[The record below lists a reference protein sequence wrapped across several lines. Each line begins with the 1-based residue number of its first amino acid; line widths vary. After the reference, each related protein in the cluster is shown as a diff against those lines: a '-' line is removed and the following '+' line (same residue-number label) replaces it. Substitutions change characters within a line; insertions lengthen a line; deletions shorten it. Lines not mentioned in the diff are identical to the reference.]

1 VEDRRESME
10 LNLFVKELFSKAQ
23 EEGFSEY
30 EVYYVDRESLSIS
43 VYKEEVEKYNLN
55 NSAGLSFRGKF
66 GDRIGYSYT
75 EILDEDA
82 IEMLVKKAKENVLA
96 IENNDIQF
104 IYEGDKEYKEI
115 STYHEELED
124 IPADKLINIAI
135 SMEKEAKKYCN
146 KVESFSGCSV
156 SYSSGK
162 YGIINSKGLNLSNK
176 SNLLTAYVVPI
187 VKDLDKMYDGCG
199 YVVAKSLNDVKP
211 DKIAKMGVDEAL
223 SKIGGTSIASGN
235 YKVII
240 NNEAMVSLLST
251 FAGIFSGDAVQKGL
265 SLLKDKEGKIIA
277 ADIVNLVDD
286 PHLEDGL
293 ASVSFDDE
301 GVATLKTYLIKN
313 GKLNSLLHNLK
324 TANKAGVKSTGNGFK
339 SSYASPISVS
349 PTNFYI
355 EPGINSLEEMTKKIN
370 KGLIIT
376 DFAGLHSGANSIT
389 GDFSLAAKGF
399 YIEDGIKTH
408 PVEQITVAGNFFTLL
423 NNIEEIGSDLKFPM
437 SSVGSPSIVIKE
449 LSIAGEGAKNE

>member
-1 VEDRRESME
+1 ME

-265 SLLKDKEGKIIA
+265 SLLKDKEGEIIA

-408 PVEQITVAGNFFTLL
+408 PVEQITVAGNFFALL

>member
-1 VEDRRESME
+1 ME
-10 LNLFVKELFSKAQ
+10 LELFVDSLFKKAS
-23 EEGFSEY
+23 EAGFSEY
-30 EVYYVDRESLSIS
+30 EVYYVDRESLGIS

-55 NSAGLSFRGKF
+55 NSAGLSFRGKL

-82 IEMLVKKAKENVLA
+82 IDMLVKKAKENVSA

-104 IYEGDKEYKEI
+104 IYEGDKEYKKI
-115 STYHEELED
+115 STYYEALENLA
-124 IPADKLINIAI
+124 PDKLINIAI
-135 SMEKEAKKYCN
+135 NMEKEAKKYCD
-146 KVESFSGCSV
+146 KVESFSGCAI

-162 YGIINSKGLNLSNK
+162 YGIINSKGLNLKNK

-187 VKDLDKMYDGCG
+187 VKDGENMYDGCG
-199 YVVAKSLNDVKP
+199 YVVAKSLDEIDP
-211 DKIAKMGVDEAL
+211 AKIAKMGVDEAL
-223 SKIGGTSIASGN
+223 SKIGATSIPAGN

-265 SLLKDKEGKIIA
+265 SLLKGKEGEIIA
-277 ADIVNLVDD
+277 SDIVNLVDD
-286 PHLEDGL
+286 PHLKDGL
-293 ASVSFDDE
+293 ASVAFDDE
-301 GVATLKTYLIKN
+301 GVATVKTYLIQD
-313 GKLNSLLHNLK
+313 GKLNTLLHNLK

-339 SSYASPISVS
+339 ASYASPISVS

-355 EPGINSLEEMTKKIN
+355 EPGVNSLEEMTKKID

-376 DFAGLHSGANSIT
+376 DLAGLHSGANSIT

-399 YIEDGIKTH
+399 YIENGVKTH

-423 NNIEEIGSDLKFPM
+423 TDIEEVGNDLKFPI
-437 SSVGSPSIVIKE
+437 SSVGSPSIMIKE
-449 LSIAGEGAKNE
+449 LSIAGEGSKNE

>member
-1 VEDRRESME
+1 ME
-10 LNLFVKELFSKAQ
+10 LELFVDSLFKKAS
-23 EEGFSEY
+23 EAGFSEY
-30 EVYYVDRESLSIS
+30 EVYYVDRESLGIS

-55 NSAGLSFRGKF
+55 NSAGLSFRGKL

-82 IEMLVKKAKENVLA
+82 IDMLVKKAKENVSA

-115 STYHEELED
+115 STYYEALENLA
-124 IPADKLINIAI
+124 PDKLINIAI
-135 SMEKEAKKYCN
+135 NMEKEAKKYCD
-146 KVESFSGCSV
+146 KVESFSGCAI

-162 YGIINSKGLNLSNK
+162 YGIINSKGLNLKNK

-187 VKDLDKMYDGCG
+187 VKDGENMYDGCG
-199 YVVAKSLNDVKP
+199 YVVAKSLDEIDP
-211 DKIAKMGVDEAL
+211 AKIAKMGVDEAL
-223 SKIGGTSIASGN
+223 SKIGATSIPAGN

-240 NNEAMVSLLST
+240 NNEALVSLLST

-265 SLLKDKEGKIIA
+265 SLLKGKEGEIIA
-277 ADIVNLVDD
+277 SDIVNLVDD
-286 PHLEDGL
+286 PHLKDGL
-293 ASVSFDDE
+293 ASVAFDDE
-301 GVATLKTYLIKN
+301 GVATVKTYLIQD
-313 GKLNSLLHNLK
+313 GKLNTLLHNLK

-339 SSYASPISVS
+339 ASYASPISVS

-355 EPGINSLEEMTKKIN
+355 EPGVNSLEEMTKKID

-376 DFAGLHSGANSIT
+376 DLAGLHSGANSIT

-399 YIEDGIKTH
+399 YIENGVKTH

-423 NNIEEIGSDLKFPM
+423 TDIEEVGNDLKFPM
-437 SSVGSPSIVIKE
+437 SSVGSPSIMIKE
-449 LSIAGEGAKNE
+449 LSIAGEGSKNE

>member
-1 VEDRRESME
+1 ME

-251 FAGIFSGDAVQKGL
+251 FAGIFSGDTVQKGL
-265 SLLKDKEGKIIA
+265 SLLKDKEGEIIA
-277 ADIVNLVDD
+277 VDIVNLVDD

>member
-1 VEDRRESME
+1 ME

-82 IEMLVKKAKENVLA
+82 IGMLVKKAKENVLA

-265 SLLKDKEGKIIA
+265 SLLKDKEGEIIA
-277 ADIVNLVDD
+277 TDIVNLVDD

>member
-1 VEDRRESME
+1 ME

-82 IEMLVKKAKENVLA
+82 IGMLVKKAKENVLA

-265 SLLKDKEGKIIA
+265 SLLKDKEGEIIA
-277 ADIVNLVDD
+277 TDIVNLVDN

-339 SSYASPISVS
+339 ASYASPISVS

>member
-1 VEDRRESME
+1 ME
-10 LNLFVKELFSKAQ
+10 LELFVDSLFKKAS
-23 EEGFSEY
+23 EAGFSEY
-30 EVYYVDRESLSIS
+30 EVYYVDRESLGIS

-55 NSAGLSFRGKF
+55 NSAGLSFRGKL

-82 IEMLVKKAKENVLA
+82 IDMLVKKAKENVST

-115 STYHEELED
+115 STYYEALENLA
-124 IPADKLINIAI
+124 PDKLINIAI
-135 SMEKEAKKYCN
+135 NMEKEAKKYCD
-146 KVESFSGCSV
+146 KVESFSGCAI

-162 YGIINSKGLNLSNK
+162 YGIINSKGLNLKNK

-187 VKDLDKMYDGCG
+187 VKDGENMYDGCG
-199 YVVAKSLNDVKP
+199 YVVAKSLDEIDP
-211 DKIAKMGVDEAL
+211 AKIAKMGVDEAL
-223 SKIGGTSIASGN
+223 SKIGATSIPAGN

-265 SLLKDKEGKIIA
+265 SLLKGKEGEIIA
-277 ADIVNLVDD
+277 SDIVNLVDD
-286 PHLEDGL
+286 PHLKDGL
-293 ASVSFDDE
+293 ASVAFDDE
-301 GVATLKTYLIKN
+301 GVATVKTYLIQD
-313 GKLNSLLHNLK
+313 GKLNTLLHNLK

-339 SSYASPISVS
+339 ASYASPISVS

-355 EPGINSLEEMTKKIN
+355 EPGVNSLEEMTKKID

-376 DFAGLHSGANSIT
+376 DLAGLHSGANSIT

-399 YIEDGIKTH
+399 YIENGVKTH

-423 NNIEEIGSDLKFPM
+423 TDIEEVGDDLKFPM
-437 SSVGSPSIVIKE
+437 SSVGSPSIMIKE
-449 LSIAGEGAKNE
+449 LSIAGEGSKNE

>member
-1 VEDRRESME
+1 ME
-10 LNLFVKELFSKAQ
+10 LELFVKSLFKKAN
-23 EEGFSEY
+23 EAGFSEY
-30 EVYYVDRESLSIS
+30 EVYYVDRESLGIS

-55 NSAGLSFRGKF
+55 NSAGLSFRGKL

-82 IEMLVKKAKENVLA
+82 IDILVKKAKENVLA

-104 IYEGDKEYKEI
+104 IYEGDKDYKEVN
-115 STYHEELED
+115 TYYEDLENLA
-124 IPADKLINIAI
+124 PDKLINLAI
-135 SMEKEAKKYCN
+135 NMEKEAKNYCD
-146 KVESFSGCSV
+146 KVESFSGCAI

-162 YGIINSKGLNLSNK
+162 YGIINSKGLNLKNK
-176 SNLLTAYVVPI
+176 SNALTAYVVPI
-187 VKDLDKMYDGCG
+187 VKDGDNMYDGFG
-199 YVVAKSLNDVKP
+199 YVVAKSLDEVDP
-211 DKIAKMGVDEAL
+211 VKIAKMGVDEAL
-223 SKIGGTSIASGN
+223 SKIGATSIPGGN

-265 SLLKDKEGKIIA
+265 SLLKGKEGEMIA
-277 ADIVNLVDD
+277 SDIVNLVDD
-286 PHLEDGL
+286 PHLKDGL
-293 ASVSFDDE
+293 SSVAFDDE
-301 GVATLKTYLIKN
+301 GVATVKTYLIES
-313 GKLNSLLHNLK
+313 GKLNTLLHNLK

-339 SSYASPISVS
+339 ASYASPISVS

-355 EPGINSLEEMTKKIN
+355 EPGVNSLEEMTKKID

-376 DFAGLHSGANSIT
+376 DLAGLHSGANSIT

-399 YIEDGIKTH
+399 YIENGVKTH

-423 NNIEEIGSDLKFPM
+423 TDIEEVGSDLKFPM
-437 SSVGSPSIVIKE
+437 SSVGSPSVMIKE
-449 LSIAGEGAKNE
+449 LSVAGEGSKNE

>member
-1 VEDRRESME
+1 ME
-10 LNLFVKELFSKAQ
+10 LELFVDSLFKKAS
-23 EEGFSEY
+23 EAGFSEY
-30 EVYYVDRESLSIS
+30 EVYYVDRESLGIS

-55 NSAGLSFRGKF
+55 NSAGLSFRGKL

-82 IEMLVKKAKENVLA
+82 IDMLVKKAKENVSA

-104 IYEGDKEYKEI
+104 IYEGDKEYKKI
-115 STYHEELED
+115 STYYEALENLA
-124 IPADKLINIAI
+124 PDKLINIAI
-135 SMEKEAKKYCN
+135 NMEKEAKKYCD
-146 KVESFSGCSV
+146 KVESFSGCAI

-162 YGIINSKGLNLSNK
+162 YGIINSKGLNLKNK

-187 VKDLDKMYDGCG
+187 VKDGENMYDGCG
-199 YVVAKSLNDVKP
+199 YVVAKSLDEIDP
-211 DKIAKMGVDEAL
+211 AKIAKMGVDEAV
-223 SKIGGTSIASGN
+223 SKIGATSIPAGN

-265 SLLKDKEGKIIA
+265 SLLKGKEGEIIA
-277 ADIVNLVDD
+277 SDIVNLVDD
-286 PHLEDGL
+286 PHLKDGL
-293 ASVSFDDE
+293 ASVAFDDE
-301 GVATLKTYLIKN
+301 GVATVKTYLIQD
-313 GKLNSLLHNLK
+313 GKLNTLLHNLK

-339 SSYASPISVS
+339 ASYASPISVS

-355 EPGINSLEEMTKKIN
+355 EPGVNSLEEMTKKID

-376 DFAGLHSGANSIT
+376 DLAGLHSGANSIT

-399 YIEDGIKTH
+399 YIENGVKTH

-423 NNIEEIGSDLKFPM
+423 TDIEEVGDDLKFPM
-437 SSVGSPSIVIKE
+437 SSVGSPSIMIKE
-449 LSIAGEGAKNE
+449 LSIAGEGSKNE

>member
-1 VEDRRESME
+1 ME

-223 SKIGGTSIASGN
+223 SKIGGISIASGN

-265 SLLKDKEGKIIA
+265 SLLKDKEGEIIA

-355 EPGINSLEEMTKKIN
+355 EPGIDSLEEMTKKIN

>member
-1 VEDRRESME
+1 ME

-96 IENNDIQF
+96 IENNYIQF

-265 SLLKDKEGKIIA
+265 SLLKDKEGEIIA

>member
-1 VEDRRESME
+1 ME
-10 LNLFVKELFSKAQ
+10 LELFVDSLFKKAS
-23 EEGFSEY
+23 EAGFSEY
-30 EVYYVDRESLSIS
+30 EVYYVDRESLGIS

-55 NSAGLSFRGKF
+55 NSAGLSFRGKL
-66 GDRIGYSYT
+66 GDRIGYSHT

-82 IEMLVKKAKENVLA
+82 IDMLVKKAKENVSA

-104 IYEGDKEYKEI
+104 IYEGDKEYKKI
-115 STYHEELED
+115 STYYEALENLA
-124 IPADKLINIAI
+124 PDKLINIAI
-135 SMEKEAKKYCN
+135 NMEKEAKKYCD
-146 KVESFSGCSV
+146 KVESFSGCAI

-162 YGIINSKGLNLSNK
+162 YGIINSKGLNLKNK

-187 VKDLDKMYDGCG
+187 VKDGENMYDGCG
-199 YVVAKSLNDVKP
+199 YVVAKSLDEIDP
-211 DKIAKMGVDEAL
+211 AKIAKMGVDEAL
-223 SKIGGTSIASGN
+223 SKIGATSIPAGN

-265 SLLKDKEGKIIA
+265 SLLKRKEGEIIA
-277 ADIVNLVDD
+277 SDIVNLVDD
-286 PHLEDGL
+286 PHLKDGL
-293 ASVSFDDE
+293 ASVAFDDE
-301 GVATLKTYLIKN
+301 GVATVKTYLIQD
-313 GKLNSLLHNLK
+313 GKLNTLLHNLK

-339 SSYASPISVS
+339 ASYASPISVS

-355 EPGINSLEEMTKKIN
+355 EPGVNSLEEMTKKID

-376 DFAGLHSGANSIT
+376 DLAGLHSGANSIT

-399 YIEDGIKTH
+399 YIENGVKTH

-423 NNIEEIGSDLKFPM
+423 TDIEEVGNDLKFPM
-437 SSVGSPSIVIKE
+437 SSVGSPSIMIKE
-449 LSIAGEGAKNE
+449 LSIAGEGSKNE

>member
-1 VEDRRESME
+1 ME

-82 IEMLVKKAKENVLA
+82 IEMLVKKAKQNVLA

-265 SLLKDKEGKIIA
+265 SLLKDKEGEIIA

>member
-1 VEDRRESME
+1 ME

-176 SNLLTAYVVPI
+176 SNLLTVYVVPI

-265 SLLKDKEGKIIA
+265 SLLKDKEGEIIA

>member
-1 VEDRRESME
+1 ME

-251 FAGIFSGDAVQKGL
+251 IAGIFSGDAVQKGL
-265 SLLKDKEGKIIA
+265 SLLKDKEGEIIA

>member
-1 VEDRRESME
+1 ME
-10 LNLFVKELFSKAQ
+10 LELFVDSLFKKAS
-23 EEGFSEY
+23 EAGFSEY
-30 EVYYVDRESLSIS
+30 EVYYVDRESLGIS

-55 NSAGLSFRGKF
+55 NSAGLSFRGKL

-82 IEMLVKKAKENVLA
+82 IDMLVKKAKENVSA

-104 IYEGDKEYKEI
+104 IYEGDKEYKKI
-115 STYHEELED
+115 STYYEALENLA
-124 IPADKLINIAI
+124 PDKLINIAI
-135 SMEKEAKKYCN
+135 NMEKEAKKYCN
-146 KVESFSGCSV
+146 KVESFSGCAI

-162 YGIINSKGLNLSNK
+162 YGIINSKGLNLKNK

-187 VKDLDKMYDGCG
+187 VKDGENMYDGCG
-199 YVVAKSLNDVKP
+199 YVVAKSLDEIDP
-211 DKIAKMGVDEAL
+211 AKIAKMGVDEAL
-223 SKIGGTSIASGN
+223 SKIGATSIPAGN

-265 SLLKDKEGKIIA
+265 SLLKGKEGEIIA
-277 ADIVNLVDD
+277 SDIVNLVDD
-286 PHLEDGL
+286 PHLKDGL
-293 ASVSFDDE
+293 ASVAFDDE
-301 GVATLKTYLIKN
+301 GVATVKTYLIQD
-313 GKLNSLLHNLK
+313 GKLNTLLHNLK

-339 SSYASPISVS
+339 ASYASPISVS

-355 EPGINSLEEMTKKIN
+355 EPGVNSLEEMTKKID

-376 DFAGLHSGANSIT
+376 DLAGLHSGANSIT

-399 YIEDGIKTH
+399 YIESGVKTH

-423 NNIEEIGSDLKFPM
+423 TDIEEVGNDLKFPM
-437 SSVGSPSIVIKE
+437 SSVGSPSIMIKE
-449 LSIAGEGAKNE
+449 LSIAGEGSKNE

>member
-1 VEDRRESME
+1 ME

-156 SYSSGK
+156 SYGSGK

-265 SLLKDKEGKIIA
+265 SLLKDKEGEIIA

>member
-1 VEDRRESME
+1 ME

-265 SLLKDKEGKIIA
+265 SLLKDKEGEIIA

-324 TANKAGVKSTGNGFK
+324 TANKDGVKSTGNGFK

>member
-1 VEDRRESME
+1 ME

-66 GDRIGYSYT
+66 GDRIVYSYT

-265 SLLKDKEGKIIA
+265 SLLKDKEGEIIA
-277 ADIVNLVDD
+277 TDIVNLVDD

-339 SSYASPISVS
+339 ASYASPISVS

>member
-1 VEDRRESME
+1 ME
-10 LNLFVKELFSKAQ
+10 LELFVDSLFKKAS
-23 EEGFSEY
+23 EAGFSEY
-30 EVYYVDRESLSIS
+30 EVYYVDRESLGIS

-55 NSAGLSFRGKF
+55 NSAGLSFRGKL

-82 IEMLVKKAKENVLA
+82 IDMLVKKAKENVSA

-115 STYHEELED
+115 STYYEALENLA
-124 IPADKLINIAI
+124 PDKLINIAI
-135 SMEKEAKKYCN
+135 NMEKEAKKYCD
-146 KVESFSGCSV
+146 KVESFSGCAI

-162 YGIINSKGLNLSNK
+162 YGIINSKGLNLKNK

-187 VKDLDKMYDGCG
+187 VKDGENMYDGCG
-199 YVVAKSLNDVKP
+199 YVVAKSLDEIDP
-211 DKIAKMGVDEAL
+211 AKIAKMGVDEAL
-223 SKIGGTSIASGN
+223 SKIGATSIPASN

-265 SLLKDKEGKIIA
+265 SLLKGKEGEIIA
-277 ADIVNLVDD
+277 SDIVNLVDD
-286 PHLEDGL
+286 PHLKDGL
-293 ASVSFDDE
+293 ASVAFDDE
-301 GVATLKTYLIKN
+301 GVATVKTYLIQD
-313 GKLNSLLHNLK
+313 GKLNTLLHNLK

-339 SSYASPISVS
+339 ASYASPISVS

-355 EPGINSLEEMTKKIN
+355 EPGVNSLEEMTKKID

-376 DFAGLHSGANSIT
+376 DLAGLHSGANSIT

-399 YIEDGIKTH
+399 YIENGVKTH

-423 NNIEEIGSDLKFPM
+423 TDIEEVGDDLKFPM
-437 SSVGSPSIVIKE
+437 SSVGSPSIMIKE
-449 LSIAGEGAKNE
+449 LSIAGEGSKNE

>member
-1 VEDRRESME
+1 ME
-10 LNLFVKELFSKAQ
+10 LELFVDSLFKKAS
-23 EEGFSEY
+23 EAGFSEY
-30 EVYYVDRESLSIS
+30 EVYCVDRESLGIS

-55 NSAGLSFRGKF
+55 NSAGLSFRGKL

-82 IEMLVKKAKENVLA
+82 IDMLVKKAKENVSA

-115 STYHEELED
+115 STYYEALENLA
-124 IPADKLINIAI
+124 PDKLINIAI
-135 SMEKEAKKYCN
+135 NMEKEAKKYCD
-146 KVESFSGCSV
+146 KVESFSGCAI

-162 YGIINSKGLNLSNK
+162 YGIINSKGLNLKNK

-187 VKDLDKMYDGCG
+187 VKDGENMYDGCG
-199 YVVAKSLNDVKP
+199 YVVAKSLDEIDP
-211 DKIAKMGVDEAL
+211 AKIAKMGVDEAL
-223 SKIGGTSIASGN
+223 SKIGATSIPAGN

-265 SLLKDKEGKIIA
+265 SLLKGKEGEIIA
-277 ADIVNLVDD
+277 SDIVNLVDD
-286 PHLEDGL
+286 PHLKDGL
-293 ASVSFDDE
+293 ASVAFDDE
-301 GVATLKTYLIKN
+301 GVATVKTYLIQD
-313 GKLNSLLHNLK
+313 GKLNTLLHNLK

-339 SSYASPISVS
+339 ASYASPISVS

-355 EPGINSLEEMTKKIN
+355 EPGVNSLEEMTKKID

-376 DFAGLHSGANSIT
+376 DLAGLHSGANSIT

-399 YIEDGIKTH
+399 YIENGVKTH

-423 NNIEEIGSDLKFPM
+423 TDIEEVGNDLKFPM
-437 SSVGSPSIVIKE
+437 SSVGSPSIMIKE
-449 LSIAGEGAKNE
+449 LSIAGEGSKNE

>member
-1 VEDRRESME
+1 ME

-265 SLLKDKEGKIIA
+265 SLLKDKEGEIIA
-277 ADIVNLVDD
+277 TDIVNLVDD

-376 DFAGLHSGANSIT
+376 DFAGLHSGAKSIT

-437 SSVGSPSIVIKE
+437 SSVGSPSIIIKE

>member
-1 VEDRRESME
+1 ME

-115 STYHEELED
+115 NTYHEELED

-265 SLLKDKEGKIIA
+265 SLLKDKEGEIIA

>member
-1 VEDRRESME
+1 ME

-199 YVVAKSLNDVKP
+199 YLVAKSLNDVKP

-265 SLLKDKEGKIIA
+265 SLLKDKEGEIIA
-277 ADIVNLVDD
+277 TDIVNLVDD

-339 SSYASPISVS
+339 ASYASPISVS

-437 SSVGSPSIVIKE
+437 SSVGSPSIIIKE

>member
-1 VEDRRESME
+1 ME

-277 ADIVNLVDD
+277 TDIVNLVDD

-339 SSYASPISVS
+339 ASYASPISVS

-437 SSVGSPSIVIKE
+437 SSVGSPSIIIKE

>member
-1 VEDRRESME
+1 M
-10 LNLFVKELFSKAQ
+10 VKIIADSTC
-23 EEGFSEY
+23 
-30 EVYYVDRESLSIS
+30 DLSDEII
-43 VYKEEVEKYNLN
+43 K
-55 NSAGLSFRGKF
+55 KF
-66 GDRIGYSYT
+66 NIDLLPLYIH
-75 EILDEDA
+75 
-82 IEMLVKKAKENVLA
+82 M
-96 IENNDIQF
+96 
-104 IYEGDKEYKEI
+104 GDKEYKEI

-265 SLLKDKEGKIIA
+265 SLLKDKEGEIIA
-277 ADIVNLVDD
+277 TDIVNLVDD

>member
-1 VEDRRESME
+1 ME

-75 EILDEDA
+75 EILDEDS

-265 SLLKDKEGKIIA
+265 SLLKDKEGEIIA
-277 ADIVNLVDD
+277 TDIVNLVDD

>member
-1 VEDRRESME
+1 ME

-265 SLLKDKEGKIIA
+265 SLLKDKEGEIIA

-313 GKLNSLLHNLK
+313 GKLNSLLYNLK

>member
-1 VEDRRESME
+1 ME
-10 LNLFVKELFSKAQ
+10 LNLFVKKLFAKAQ
-23 EEGFSEY
+23 NEGFSEY
-30 EVYYVDRESLSIS
+30 EVYYVDRESLSINI
-43 VYKEEVEKYNLN
+43 YKEEVEKYNLN
-55 NSAGLSFRGKF
+55 NSSGLSFRGKF

-82 IEMLVKKAKENVLA
+82 IEMLIKKAKENVLA
-96 IENNDIQF
+96 IENDDVQF
-104 IYEGDKEYKEI
+104 IYEGDKEYKVI
-115 STYHEELED
+115 NTYYEELQD
-124 IPADKLINIAI
+124 ISADKLIKIAI

-146 KVESFSGCSV
+146 KVESFGGCVV
-156 SYSSGK
+156 SYNSGK

-176 SNLLTAYVVPI
+176 SNLLTAYVIPI
-187 VKDLDKMYDGCG
+187 VKDVNNMYDGCG
-199 YVVAKSLNDVKP
+199 YVVAKSISDIKP
-211 DKIAKMGVDEAL
+211 YDIAKMGVDEAL
-223 SKIGGTSIASGN
+223 SKIGGKSVSSGN
-235 YKVII
+235 YKIII

-251 FAGIFSGDAVQKGL
+251 FSGIFSGDAVQKEL
-265 SLLKDKEGKIIA
+265 SLLKDKEGEIIA
-277 ADIVNLVDD
+277 SSIVNLVDD

-313 GKLNSLLHNLK
+313 GKLNSFLHNLK
-324 TANKAGVKSTGNGFK
+324 TANKAGIKSTGNGFK
-339 SSYASPISVS
+339 SSYASSISVS

-355 EPGINSLEEMTKKIN
+355 EPGINSLEEMTKKVN

-399 YIEDGIKTH
+399 YVENGIKIY

-423 NNIEEIGSDLKFPM
+423 KNIEEIGCDLKFPM
-437 SSVGSPSIVIKE
+437 SSVGSPSIMIRE
-449 LSIAGEGAKNE
+449 LSVAGEGANNE

>member
-1 VEDRRESME
+1 ME

-265 SLLKDKEGKIIA
+265 SLLKDKEGEIIA
-277 ADIVNLVDD
+277 TDIVNLVDD

-339 SSYASPISVS
+339 ASYASPISVS

-399 YIEDGIKTH
+399 YIEDGIKT
-408 PVEQITVAGNFFTLL
+408 
-423 NNIEEIGSDLKFPM
+423 
-437 SSVGSPSIVIKE
+437 SPSRTNN
-449 LSIAGEGAKNE
+449 SCR

>member
-1 VEDRRESME
+1 ME

-265 SLLKDKEGKIIA
+265 SLLKDKEGEIIA
-277 ADIVNLVDD
+277 TDIVNLVDD

-408 PVEQITVAGNFFTLL
+408 PVEQITVAGNFSTLL
-423 NNIEEIGSDLKFPM
+423 NNIEVIGSDLKFPM

>member
-1 VEDRRESME
+1 ME

-265 SLLKDKEGKIIA
+265 SLLKDKEWELIA

>member
-1 VEDRRESME
+1 ME

-265 SLLKDKEGKIIA
+265 SLLKDKEGEIIA

-313 GKLNSLLHNLK
+313 GKLNSLIHNLK

>member
-1 VEDRRESME
+1 ME
-10 LNLFVKELFSKAQ
+10 LELFVDSLFKKAS
-23 EEGFSEY
+23 EAGFSEY
-30 EVYYVDRESLSIS
+30 EVYYVDRESLGIS
-43 VYKEEVEKYNLN
+43 VYKEEVEKYNIN
-55 NSAGLSFRGKF
+55 NSAGLSFRGKL

-82 IEMLVKKAKENVLA
+82 IDMLVKKAKENVSA

-104 IYEGDKEYKEI
+104 IYEGDKEYKKI
-115 STYHEELED
+115 STYYEALENLA
-124 IPADKLINIAI
+124 PDKLINIAI
-135 SMEKEAKKYCN
+135 NMEKEAKKYCD
-146 KVESFSGCSV
+146 KVESFSGCAI

-162 YGIINSKGLNLSNK
+162 YGIINSKGLNLKNK

-187 VKDLDKMYDGCG
+187 VKDGENMYDGCG
-199 YVVAKSLNDVKP
+199 YVVAKSLDEIDP
-211 DKIAKMGVDEAL
+211 AKIAKMGVDEAL
-223 SKIGGTSIASGN
+223 SKIGATSIPAGN

-265 SLLKDKEGKIIA
+265 SLLKGKEGEIIA
-277 ADIVNLVDD
+277 SDIVNLVDD
-286 PHLEDGL
+286 PHLKDGL
-293 ASVSFDDE
+293 ASVAFDDE
-301 GVATLKTYLIKN
+301 GVATVKTYLIQD
-313 GKLNSLLHNLK
+313 GKLNTLLHNLK

-339 SSYASPISVS
+339 ASYASPISVS

-355 EPGINSLEEMTKKIN
+355 EPGVNSLEEMTKKID

-376 DFAGLHSGANSIT
+376 DLAGLHSGANSIT

-399 YIEDGIKTH
+399 YIENGVKTH

-423 NNIEEIGSDLKFPM
+423 TDIEEVGNDLKFPM
-437 SSVGSPSIVIKE
+437 SSVGSPSIMIKE
-449 LSIAGEGAKNE
+449 LSIAGEGSKNE